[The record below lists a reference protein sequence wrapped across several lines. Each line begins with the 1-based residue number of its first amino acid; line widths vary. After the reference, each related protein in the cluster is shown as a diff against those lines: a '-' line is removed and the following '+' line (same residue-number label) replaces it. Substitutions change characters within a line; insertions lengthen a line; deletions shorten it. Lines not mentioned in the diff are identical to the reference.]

1 MLRAPSARR
10 QLVADEAW
18 LAYSNSDEFGGGS
31 FRGFLRDWLSDR
43 DLYDLSIRRGSA
55 QEREQRMLGNE
66 DFIAERR
73 QQLRNELYA
82 LAESDQLRWSEARVG
97 QFVIA
102 PRMKG
107 NVQLSSSTLAVLS

>member
-1 MLRAPSARR
+1 MLGAPSARR
-10 QLVADEAW
+10 QLVVDEAW
-18 LAYSNSDEFGGGS
+18 LAYSNSNKFGGGS

-43 DLYDLSIRRGSA
+43 DLYDLSIRGGSA

-107 NVQLSSSTLAVLS
+107 NVQLLSSSDDQD